1 METNIA
7 KTIKITDALLVVKKL
22 PDVLNG
28 KNSIKKIKKKG
39 MILLSK
45 VIKSKYEMLIFL
57 VKILRKNINRKIKTI
72 LKPTIPKSVKISK

>member
-45 VIKSKYEMLIFL
+45 VLKSKYEMLIF
-57 VKILRKNINRKIKTI
+57 
-72 LKPTIPKSVKISK
+72 